1 MAIHELEWLI
11 IAVIVTVLILWDPG
25 KIPKI
30 AKAIVEAKKE
40 YEKAVASLGER
51 LTSEVGE
58 ESLTN
63 DEKILRIAGEL
74 GVQTEGRT
82 KEEIVKEILEK
93 LGVQVK
99 EDQEPINDKVAS

>member
-40 YEKAVASLGER
+40 YEKAVASLSEQ
-51 LTSEVGE
+51 LTSEVGGE
-58 ESLTN
+58 RLTG

-99 EDQEPINDKVAS
+99 EDQEHINDKVAS